1 LSNPSR
7 HVEATPQQV
16 IEWTDGKVIVAT
28 GSPFKPVEYKGRTYP
43 IAQCNNSYIFPG
55 IGLGVIVAK
64 ASLISDEMLLASS
77 AALAEASPLAATG
90 QGELLPA
97 LGEIANL
104 SKKIAFD
111 VAKIAMQQNLA
122 LEVSDEILKERIE
135 QNFWMPEYRPYKRVS
150 I

>member
-1 LSNPSR
+1 
-7 HVEATPQQV
+7 
-16 IEWTDGKVIVAT
+16 
-28 GSPFKPVEYKGRTYP
+28 
-43 IAQCNNSYIFPG
+43 
-55 IGLGVIVAK
+55 
-64 ASLISDEMLLASS
+64 MLLATS

-97 LGEIANL
+97 LGEIAQL

-135 QNFWMPEYRPYKRVS
+135 RNFWMPEYRPYKRVS

>member
-1 LSNPSR
+1 M
-7 HVEATPQQV
+7 
-16 IEWTDGKVIVAT
+16 
-28 GSPFKPVEYKGRTYP
+28 
-43 IAQCNNSYIFPG
+43 
-55 IGLGVIVAK
+55 GVIAGK
-64 ASLISDEMLLASS
+64 ASLISDEMLMAAS

-97 LGEIANL
+97 VGEIAQL

-122 LEVSDEILKERIE
+122 LEVSDEILAERIE
-135 QNFWMPEYRPYKRVS
+135 RNFWMPEYRPYKRVS